1 MAKLFSYEEK
11 GTWMEDLCG
20 VTKLI
25 FFLAWTITC
34 MLTYDTRVL
43 AIMLAT
49 SLILF
54 KLSKTSWEQVG
65 SVFKVILVFMII
77 NILAIC
83 TGTGNKDLWHRAHP
97 LQSGRPLGGDP
108 GAVVL

>member
-34 MLTYDTRVL
+34 MLTYACHYACDQ
-43 AIMLAT
+43 
-49 SLILF
+49 F
-54 KLSKTSWEQVG
+54 N
-65 SVFKVILVFMII
+65 LV
-77 NILAIC
+77 
-83 TGTGNKDLWHRAHP
+83 
-97 LQSGRPLGGDP
+97 
-108 GAVVL
+108 

>member
-34 MLTYDTRVL
+34 MLN
-43 AIMLAT
+43 
-49 SLILF
+49 
-54 KLSKTSWEQVG
+54 
-65 SVFKVILVFMII
+65 MIPGC
-77 NILAIC
+77 L
-83 TGTGNKDLWHRAHP
+83 P
-97 LQSGRPLGGDP
+97 LCLRP
-108 GAVVL
+108 V

>member
-54 KLSKTSWEQVG
+54 KLSRPVKQVG
-65 SVFKVILVFMII
+65 SVFYDIGIYDHQTFWLFLSLHRDREQRSGTEHILYS
-77 NILAIC
+77 L
-83 TGTGNKDLWHRAHP
+83 
-97 LQSGRPLGGDP
+97 GRSWW
-108 GAVVL
+108 